1 MVYRNLGTLWCT
13 LAKGVDCLVSI
24 GVPRALL
31 YYTYFPLWRRF
42 LADLGC
48 DVVLSPPTNER
59 ILNMGTQAT
68 VDEVCAPVKIAFGH
82 VLELKDKVD
91 YVLVPRL
98 VSVEPRAYICPKLMG
113 LPDMVL
119 HSGQKLPALL
129 SPDIDM
135 SKGKASITKALAEAR
150 RVLKKG
156 PVPVARAFINS
167 LEEARRVE
175 RRLIFGLTPEE
186 AFHGVERRRAPGR
199 RLRVAVLGHPY
210 NVYDPVLSMS
220 LVEQLRTNGVDVL
233 TAEMLPK
240 EKIAAGLMSLNKEL
254 FWTLSKR
261 VLGAGLYYLQHP
273 DEVDGIIV
281 LSSFGCGLESLIA
294 DMLER
299 SARRAEFP
307 FMLLTVDEH
316 SGEAGIVTRVEA
328 FIDMVKGRSRYASNV
343 SPHGNTHYSL
353 TSCT

>member
-1 MVYRNLGTLWCT
+1 M
-13 LAKGVDCLVSI
+13 
-24 GVPRALL
+24 PRALL

-42 LADLGC
+42 FSDLGC
-48 DVVLSPPTNER
+48 EVVLSPPTNER
-59 ILNMGTQAT
+59 ILNLGTQAT

-82 VLELKDKVD
+82 VLDLRDRVD

-119 HSGQKLPALL
+119 HSGQKLPVLL

-135 SKGKASITKALAEAR
+135 SKGKYSITKALAEAR
-150 RVLKKG
+150 RVLRMG
-156 PVPVARAFINS
+156 PLSVARAFYNS
-167 LEEARRVE
+167 LEEGRRME
-175 RRLIFGLTPEE
+175 RRLISGLTPEE
-186 AFHGVERRRAPGR
+186 AFHGTVRRRTPGR
-199 RLRVAVLGHPY
+199 RLRIAVLGHPY

-220 LVEQLRTNGVDVL
+220 LVQQLRANGVDVL
-233 TAEMLPK
+233 TAEMLPR
-240 EKIAAGLMSLNKEL
+240 EKIEAGLMNLNKEL

-261 VLGAGLYYLQHP
+261 VLGAGHYYLTHR
-273 DEVDGIIV
+273 DEIDGIIV
-281 LSSFGCGLESLIA
+281 LLSFGCGLESLIA

-299 SARRAEFP
+299 AARRVEFP

-328 FIDMVKGRSRYASNV
+328 FIDMVTGRSRYARNV
-343 SPHGNTHYSL
+343 SPHGNTHRCL
-353 TSCT
+353 TSSS